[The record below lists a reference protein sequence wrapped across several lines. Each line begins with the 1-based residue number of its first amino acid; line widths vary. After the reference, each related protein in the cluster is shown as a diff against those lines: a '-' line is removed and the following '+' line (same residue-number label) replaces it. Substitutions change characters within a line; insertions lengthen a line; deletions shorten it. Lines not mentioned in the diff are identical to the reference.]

1 MTLLSSCVANPGPP
15 PVEEP
20 MPTPEPSATSSA
32 APTPSR
38 AEAVIDIG
46 VDPLHSGLNPH
57 LISDNSSFV
66 ESLAGLVLPSA
77 FRDGVMDTDVLTSA
91 EEVPA
96 DRDGVAQSLR
106 YVIAPGAQWSD
117 GTPITG
123 ADFRYM
129 WHGMSDTPAVVDPA
143 GYHAITGMRV
153 SADGRTVDVDLATA
167 VAEWRD
173 LFSSFLPSHLLQS
186 DASDFERALADTI
199 PASAGRYMIRSVD
212 RSRGIITINRN
223 DRFWGENP
231 ASIDLVNFREVRS
244 VTQGAEQLRSG
255 QIGFLD
261 TFPAETSVDAYSIM
275 TGTQVRTVKLERE
288 LQLSLST
295 TSTVL
300 ADVAAREELRSLID
314 VPLIARIA
322 AGRSSNLRVPDHQPA
337 ADATFTPAL
346 LQSLTAEQPLR
357 LGVNV
362 GDDASAA
369 AGRAIVELLAARG
382 VKAQIISTDL
392 PEITGILLPRGRVD
406 AVITWEN
413 TDNSAT
419 GLAGEWLCPEAPSSP
434 RAANLSAYCTPES
447 DAVARDVLSGIV
459 APEDASEVFERINE
473 REHVTI
479 PLLGDTRVQVLG
491 EGIVGPDPNLNNWTS
506 TAALSTV
513 PSWRKL

>member
-1 MTLLSSCVANPGPP
+1 MLSSCVANPGPP

-20 MPTPEPSATSSA
+20 TPTPEPSATSSA
-32 APTPSR
+32 PATPTR
-38 AEAVIDIG
+38 AEAIIDVG

-57 LISDNSSFV
+57 LISDKSSFV
-66 ESLAGLVLPSA
+66 ESLASLVLPSA
-77 FRDGVMDTDVLTSA
+77 FRDGVMDADVLSSA
-91 EEVPA
+91 EEVPSE
-96 DRDGVAQSLR
+96 REGVAQSLR

-143 GYHAITGMRV
+143 GYQAITGMRV
-153 SADGRTVDVDLATA
+153 SADGRTIDVDLGTK
-167 VAEWRD
+167 VAEWQE
-173 LFSSFLPSHLLQS
+173 LFAHFLPSHLLQS

-223 DRFWGENP
+223 DRFWGANP

-261 TFPAETSVDAYSIM
+261 TYPAETSVDAYSIM
-275 TGTQVRTVKLERE
+275 VGTQVRTVELQRE
-288 LQLSLST
+288 LRLSLST
-295 TSTVL
+295 TSTML
-300 ADVAAREELRSLID
+300 GSVAAREELRSLID

-322 AGRSSNLRVPDHQPA
+322 AGRSSNLRVPANQPA
-337 ADATFTPAL
+337 ADPSFTPTV
-346 LQSLTAEQPLR
+346 LQSLTAEEPLR

-369 AGRAIVELLAARG
+369 ASRAIVELLAARG
-382 VKAQIISTDL
+382 VKAQVISTDL

-413 TDNSAT
+413 TGGSST

-447 DAVARDVLSGIV
+447 DALARDVLSGMV
-459 APEDASEVFERINE
+459 APEDAAEVFRLINE
-473 REHVTI
+473 REHLTI
-479 PLLGDTRVQVLG
+479 PLLGDTRMQVLG
-491 EGIVGPDPNLNNWTS
+491 EGIVGPDPDLNNWTL
-506 TAALSTV
+506 TDALSTV